1 MIIFLY
7 VALQCLD
14 AEPDKIA
21 KRLSRR
27 DNIQG
32 DWVAIGFDNYFDKR
46 TAFVF
51 RDGASG
57 VKGDAFVTENGTNMK
72 ITNLEEAN

>member
-7 VALQCLD
+7 VAIQCLD
-14 AEPDKIA
+14 AEPDKIV

-32 DWVAIGFDNYFDKR
+32 DWVAIGFDSYFDKR

-51 RDGASG
+51 R
-57 VKGDAFVTENGTNMK
+57 VDA
-72 ITNLEEAN
+72 